1 MLLNLKMNFLENL
14 KRLAATSISL
24 SLVVWL
30 GSCGKNGC
38 RDEDGNVTL
47 EKPVEI
53 VRLEDRIENLKTREQ
68 TESFLNEFPL
78 FSEKYLQRS
87 RLPHDSIL
95 VSEVFALSTSTLI
108 DTMGMDCKREFADL
122 GWLQNDL
129 GGLFSHVKYYYPSF
143 YVPPVYTLVSGYG
156 VDMEVKDSVIVLGLE
171 FFLSDSAH
179 FIPRSNGVQLP
190 SYILRRLKKRFIVP
204 EIGMVVGDRYCEI
217 NPLDNSMIGE
227 MLKWGR
233 IYYFME
239 KTMPCL
245 ADTLLSGYSQEE
257 LKSVEE
263 NLKTIWAHYLDQNL
277 FFSTDLF
284 LIKKYCDERPN
295 VVEIGEKC
303 PGRVGRWLGWQIVRK
318 WATEKKIPLTE
329 VMKATDSR
337 KLFNESGFKP

>member
-1 MLLNLKMNFLENL
+1 MNLLHITG
-14 KRLAATSISL
+14 RLAATILSL
-24 SLVVWL
+24 SLILWF
-30 GSCGKNGC
+30 GSCGKKKC
-38 RDEDGNVTL
+38 REDEGAAKL
-47 EKPVEI
+47 ERPVVI
-53 VRLEDRIENLKTREQ
+53 VRLEDQISTFQNLEQ
-68 TESFLNEFPL
+68 SRKFLDEYPL

-95 VSEVFALSTSTLI
+95 VSEVYKLSTSTLI
-108 DTMGMDCKREFADL
+108 DTMEMDCKREFGNLD
-122 GWLQNDL
+122 WLQNDL
-129 GGLFSHVKYYYPSF
+129 TELFSHVKHYYPSF
-143 YVPPVYTLVSGYG
+143 YVPPVYSLVSGYG

-171 FFLSDSAH
+171 FFLSDSSH
-179 FIPRSNGVQLP
+179 YIPRSNGIQLP
-190 SYILRRLKKRFIVP
+190 NYILRRLKKRFIVP
-204 EIGMVVGDRYCEI
+204 EIGMVIGDRYCEI

-245 ADTLLSGYSQEE
+245 PDTLLAGYSEVE

-263 NLKTIWAHYLDQNL
+263 NTKTIWAHYLDQKL

-303 PGRVGRWLGWQIVRK
+303 PGRIGRWLGWQIVRK
-318 WATEKKIPLTE
+318 WALDKKISLPE
-329 VMKATDSR
+329 VMKTTDSR
-337 KLFNESGFKP
+337 RIFNESGFKP